1 MMDLIS
7 KLTILKEKQGIIE
20 FVSKL
25 QCLKSVLIHCLNWCE
40 LLVFKKGVSVA
51 NVKF

>member
-25 QCLKSVLIHCLNWCE
+25 QYLKSVLIHCLNWGE
-40 LLVFKKGVSVA
+40 ILVFELESNQEKQTK
-51 NVKF
+51 